1 MDMSR
6 AKSSR
11 TYDVVIIGGGIVG
24 LCIGYGLAKSQLG
37 VAILDG
43 TDADFSASRGN
54 FGMISISN
62 KGGNNIPYFRLS
74 LTSGKLWPLFAEEI
88 RECSGIDPHFDARGK
103 VYLSLGERELDEQR
117 RHIGEFSR
125 RAGAEYRN
133 EILDRESVDELLGHV
148 GLGETVSGGSFS
160 PLDGSVDP
168 LKFYSSLLRAYLV
181 SGGHYLSGHIV
192 DRVTRDAATFSVTTS
207 AGRFSAPKV
216 VIAAGLGIPHLAE
229 QVGLR
234 VKVRPER
241 GQIIVTERIDKVFK
255 YPISGFLRQNVE
267 GTVMIGS
274 SSEYAGCDDRTT
286 VEILKELAKGAVE
299 RLPLLRSV
307 QINRS
312 WAALRPRT
320 QDGYPIY
327 QESGEQPG
335 AFVVSC
341 HSGITL
347 SALHARLL
355 PQWIMEGA
363 RDRLLEPFGME
374 RLRDEQPA

>member
-1 MDMSR
+1 MDTSR
-6 AKSSR
+6 PKSSR
-11 TYDVVIIGGGIVG
+11 TYDVVIVGGGIVG
-24 LCIGYGLAKSQLG
+24 LCIGYGLVKCQLS
-37 VAILDG
+37 VAIVDG
-43 TDADFSASRGN
+43 NDSDFSASRGN

-62 KGGNNIPYFRLS
+62 KGFNNIPYFRLS
-74 LTSGKLWPLFAEEI
+74 LMSGKLWPLFAEEI
-88 RECSGIDPHFDARGK
+88 RECSGIDPHFDPRGK
-103 VYLSLGERELDEQR
+103 IYLSVGDREIDEQR
-117 RHIGEFSR
+117 RHIEEFSR

-133 EILDRESVDELLGHV
+133 EILDRDDVDELLDNV

-160 PLDGSVDP
+160 QLDGSVDP
-168 LKFYSSLLRAYLV
+168 LKFYSSLLRAYRV
-181 SGGHYLSGHIV
+181 SGGHFFSGHIV
-192 DRVTRDAATFSVTTS
+192 ERIVRDTTTFLVTTS
-207 AGRFSAPKV
+207 AGQFSAPKV
-216 VIAAGLGIPHLAE
+216 VIAAGLGIPSLAE
-229 QVGLR
+229 QVGLQ

-241 GQIIVTERIDKVFK
+241 GQIIVTEPIDQVFK

-286 VEILKELAKGAVE
+286 VQILKELAKGAVD

-307 QINRS
+307 QINRC

-327 QESGEQPG
+327 QESGGQPG

-355 PQWIMEGA
+355 PQWIMEST
-363 RDRLLEPFGME
+363 RDCLLDPFGME
-374 RLRDEQPA
+374 RLRDEQPV